1 MTTVESYLEEVN
13 DYLIDHPQVDSF
25 RIITERIQVG
35 STYIRVRLT
44 LVNGSFLHFT
54 EYREADVDGE
64 LQLITYSYQWMN
76 SENVLLT
83 RWDNAEH
90 YPKLPNFPHHLH
102 NSDEKNVLPGEPMN
116 LFKVLDIIADELKK
130 SSRGPR

>member
-13 DYLIDHPQVDSF
+13 DYLIDHPQVDTF

-54 EYREADVDGE
+54 EYREADVNGE

-102 NSDEKNVLPGEPMN
+102 NGDEKNVLPGEPMN